1 MYLPSIPLYVS
12 PFCHPDI
19 STALIIV
26 MMTRESVHGEWRKVA
41 HSSRIVDTM
50 RFSRSPLFFHLS
62 PTIHNNIRTVFSR
75 QFNLKRH
82 SAFPTMSALW
92 LHDFLRD
99 TKWRG
104 APRETRTTNSALTT
118 YAICRHAERAA
129 THSTLQQLC
138 KKAAARSFSPS
149 LLLSATLA
157 SLISAQ
163 WDQSRCMQSGLLQRV
178 TRK

>member
-1 MYLPSIPLYVS
+1 MANGERWLIPLVLSTQCDFLILRYSFICRQQSIITSELFS
-12 PFCHPDI
+12 P
-19 STALIIV
+19 ANLI
-26 MMTRESVHGEWRKVA
+26 
-41 HSSRIVDTM
+41 
-50 RFSRSPLFFHLS
+50 
-62 PTIHNNIRTVFSR
+62 
-75 QFNLKRH
+75 LKRH